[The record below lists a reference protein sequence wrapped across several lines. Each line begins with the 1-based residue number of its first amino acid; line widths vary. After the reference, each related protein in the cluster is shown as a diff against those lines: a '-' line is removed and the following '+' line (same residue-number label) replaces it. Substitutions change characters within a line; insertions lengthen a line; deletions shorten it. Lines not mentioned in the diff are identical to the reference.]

1 MTVRPSARSLV
12 SGLLLLLA
20 AIAWLAPSGLAQELE
35 LPGTMQ
41 SAPEEA
47 PAKGA
52 TEREVEAELDVGQD
66 RPIAERLRATFAG
79 VEALRGVRVSVNAGV
94 VRLTGEVPSAA
105 GRELAGQLARQIE
118 AVALVENE
126 IQVAQDVGRRPRR
139 PGTTCAS
146 ASMALPSRTDR
157 SALERGR
164 AAPAPRRSAAG
175 PARAR
180 PARGRGL
187 LPPSSGRRQRA
198 AGEALGAACG
208 DQPGPFVARPEEA
221 ERGA

>member
-35 LPGTMQ
+35 LARHDPERARGTAGRG
-41 SAPEEA
+41 S
-47 PAKGA
+47 

-146 ASMALPSRTDR
+146 ASMA
-157 SALERGR
+157 
-164 AAPAPRRSAAG
+164 
-175 PARAR
+175 
-180 PARGRGL
+180 
-187 LPPSSGRRQRA
+187 
-198 AGEALGAACG
+198 
-208 DQPGPFVARPEEA
+208 
-221 ERGA
+221 